1 MKKIIL
7 VLTFLLFASVS
18 LAQDETSETP
28 EFDKNSWGLGFGI
41 PYGVLGANIDV
52 NVVDNL
58 NLSFGL
64 GTTVIAGVGYNFG
77 FKYFFTSV
85 ENTMRPRI
93 LAFYGVNAVSSI
105 GDDTETYT
113 GLSIGAGLQWMW
125 GESKSSGMDV
135 DIIYVA
141 TTGYDVDELEDRYGG
156 MYEIEEIGKV
166 KLSIGYRH
174 SF

>member
-7 VLTFLLFASVS
+7 ILVLLLFVSKS
-18 LAQDETSETP
+18 LAQDETSATSKI
-28 EFDKNSWGLGFGI
+28 DKNSWGLGFGI
-41 PYGVLGANIDV
+41 PYGVLGANVDV
-52 NVVDNL
+52 NIVDNL

-85 ENTMRPRI
+85 ENSIRPRI
-93 LAFYGVNAVSSI
+93 LAFYGVNAASEI
-105 GDDTETYT
+105 GDDTATYT
-113 GLSIGAGLQWMW
+113 GLSLGGGIQWMW
-125 GESKSSGMDV
+125 GETKSNGLDI

-141 TTGYDVDELEDRYGG
+141 TTGYDIDELEEKYGS
-156 MYEIEEIGKV
+156 MYQIEDFGKV
-166 KLSIGYRH
+166 KISIGYRH